1 MAKRYLPLNM
11 HSLFFLLIF
20 LLGFSSA
27 KAAVNISFDGCVEKP
42 QMIHYQSKVSLFQL
56 LNDAEVDE
64 CAYLFG
70 ASWQKKSLLAAQLE
84 LKASVLKDIA
94 AMLQMAETESEI
106 LYLANLQKLVEKQQ
120 VTGRVV
126 ATDFEPFHVEMLPL
140 KNRVVVEDSTFYFP
154 EQPNFINM
162 LGFEKNKSPY
172 SAESS
177 IDDIYQTNPICD
189 DCQEGWLWLVQ
200 PNGLVEKRKVGIWTH
215 ERFYL
220 APGGWLISELSA
232 HQFSTIAPGF
242 YQKLTQWL
250 STQGVH

>member
-1 MAKRYLPLNM
+1 MAKRYLSI
-11 HSLFFLLIF
+11 SLLDAFFILIF
-20 LLGFSSA
+20 SLAFSSA

-42 QMIHYQSKVSLFQL
+42 QKIHYQSKVSLFQL
-56 LNDAEVDE
+56 LNDVEIGE

-70 ASWQKKSLLAAQLE
+70 ASWHQKSLMVAQLE

-94 AMLQMAETESEI
+94 VMLKAAETESEV
-106 LYLANLQKLVEKQQ
+106 LYLSNLLKLVEKQR

-126 ATDFEPFHVEMLPL
+126 KTDFEPFHVEMLPL
-140 KNRVVVEDSTFYFP
+140 KNRVVVEDSHFHFP

-162 LGFEKNKSPY
+162 LGFDKKRSPY

-177 IDDIYQTNPICD
+177 IDDIYQNNPICD
-189 DCQEGWLWLVQ
+189 DCQVGWLWLVQ

-232 HQFSTIAPGF
+232 RQFSTIAPEF
-242 YQKLTQWL
+242 YQRLTQWL